1 MARSDLVVNLIRAAA
16 LADDKLIRT
25 TVEAIVA
32 EEHAKKHHILA
43 EKLWSIYEV
52 SKDKGVVR
60 RSAQPSLF
68 PSKRHS
74 AETAMVPHD
83 VIELLH
89 EGTPQRGLNELFL
102 DDTVRESC
110 QELIEEQLN
119 SVFLK
124 NNGLEPRCK
133 VVLAGPPGNGK
144 TSLANAIAFE
154 LGLPIYTLKYE
165 SIIGSFLGET
175 SAKLKRIF
183 DFVRSKPCVVF
194 FDEFDTLGKERG
206 DAHETGE
213 IKRVVSSLLLQIDA
227 LPSHNVIIAATNHGE
242 LIDRAAWRRF
252 ELRLELKAPTPK
264 QIPSLLHG
272 FEASLRVPFT
282 SQTRLLTS
290 ELAGLSY
297 SDIEQFLLDVKRRW
311 LLNKSS
317 VTLEEIVSA
326 RLSFLKRRFGMNLTT
341 PAYDQPS
348 SVSSSKSNCDD
359 SPKRDT

>member
-1 MARSDLVVNLIRAAA
+1 MARSDLVVNLIRAAS
-16 LADDKLIRT
+16 LGDDKLIRT

-43 EKLWSIYEV
+43 EKLWTIYEV
-52 SKDKGVVR
+52 NKEKNLFRG
-60 RSAQPSLF
+60 SAQPLAFSSRPKSTENQITPNEIFDLLREGN
-68 PSKRHS
+68 PIQGLS
-74 AETAMVPHD
+74 
-83 VIELLH
+83 ELH
-89 EGTPQRGLNELFL
+89 L
-102 DDTVRESC
+102 DKNVYESC
-110 QELIEEQLN
+110 RELVEEQLN
-119 SVFLK
+119 SIFLRS
-124 NNGLEPRCK
+124 NGLEPRSK

-144 TSLANAIAFE
+144 TSLANALAFE

-165 SIIGSFLGET
+165 AIISSFLGET

-183 DFVRSKPCVVF
+183 DFIKSKPCVVF

-252 ELRLELKAPTPK
+252 ELRLELKAPTRE
-264 QIPSLLHG
+264 QIVRLLEG
-272 FEASLRVPFT
+272 FEASLHLQFT
-282 SQTRLLTS
+282 SQMKLLTD
-290 ELAGLSY
+290 ELVGLSY

-317 VTLEEIVSA
+317 VTLEEIVSK
-326 RLSFLKRRFGMNLTT
+326 RLLFLKSRFGVNLTT

-348 SVSSSKSNCDD
+348 PASSSKSNRNDP
-359 SPKRDT
+359 SKREL